1 MKQIKGVVCL
11 FLLLAVPLLAQVNTA
26 DLVGR
31 VLDPKALAV
40 VGAKVTVTNTA
51 TGYTRETVTGDT
63 GDFAVVQLPAATYK
77 VTVEKEGFATSV
89 YEKLVL
95 ALGAKQSLDVTL
107 KIGSPQ
113 ETIVVTAEQPLIEY
127 TRTELGGSVSPQ
139 ETKSYPILDRN
150 LASLALTVPG
160 VRPAPGFDPTKSRV
174 GNFSVNGGDG
184 RQLDINIDGADNKD
198 NVVGG
203 PIQNYTLEGIQEFN
217 VIVNRYSVESGRS
230 VGAVVNVINK
240 SGSNELHGSLF
251 GLFQVST
258 FNKISF
264 FDETDGRPKP
274 VYHRYHF
281 GGSAGGPLI
290 KDKLFIFGAYEHK
303 REPGSI
309 GVEPIAFSELSLFP
323 LARPVTQLPVPFLN
337 HLLTVKMD
345 WNLTRNHTLSFRYGR
360 ERWNNPNDQLGN
372 PFVADL
378 TQTQS
383 NDNQFHDLV
392 INHDFAVSSN
402 KVNRFSVHFQDFVNA
417 ILASPAET
425 FTVNV
430 DGGGTVTNPNI
441 LFPSGAEIGTNVN
454 VPQQTLIRKYQFRDD
469 FSWIRG
475 KHTMKYGVNYI
486 YLAKLGGFFF
496 FGANGYQVFFWDDPS
511 CITRQPTLPPA
522 DLLSCTAAYP
532 VSPTPFARAGAVREI
547 DFSGG
552 NGNFGQKPHQLALYF
567 QDDYK
572 ITSRL
577 TLNLGLR
584 WDANINFLPKQ
595 LGSTA
600 TDTNRTIG
608 VLRQIIAANP
618 GAAAAQ
624 DGLNFA
630 RLIAENDSPL
640 QRTTP
645 SWKEFQPRIGF
656 AWDPTG
662 SGKHVIRGGYGIAF
676 DQVFQNL
683 TLFALQQANPTI
695 YQTLLQRVSDK
706 GPRDTGGAQGQ
717 LATFRF
723 GVDPLP
729 APPPGIGN
737 IEAGAF
743 GRIND
748 PRIRDPYTQQASIG
762 WAWQFHPDFAFS
774 ADFYHALGIAESRV
788 QNINPRIR
796 TVCDSAFPGSTPADA
811 RCVRGSSTRF
821 FDAAFVAA
829 GLGTGR
835 LEQINMIGTTNRSR
849 YDGVTF
855 ELRKRMSQHYQLR
868 ASYVISRSQSFG
880 GRPTASYSGNGIA
893 ITPGLQFVPGEYV
906 DTINDERHRLL
917 FSGLFELPWGFEIA
931 PIFQASSGRPFR
943 FRSGVDTDG
952 DGRTTIDR
960 VCEGSTVL
968 APLIPGRAGVPFG
981 CTEVPQNSL
990 RGDPFVKLDASF
1002 AKRFTFREKMNLRLY
1017 WELHNLFNRKNFCNN
1032 FGENANSSSTFNQPL
1047 GYCGGQGFGAAYSD
1061 TLRSQ
1066 FGFRFEF

>member
-1 MKQIKGVVCL
+1 MKMLKDRSLTHDSASRGNAMKRTGVVVCL
-11 FLLLAVPLLAQVNTA
+11 LLLLAVPLLAQVNTA
-26 DLVGR
+26 DIVGR
-31 VLDPKALAV
+31 VLDPNGLAV
-40 VGAKVTVTNTA
+40 AGAKVTVTNTA
-51 TGYTRETVTGDT
+51 TGFTRETVTGDT
-63 GDFAVVQLPAATYK
+63 GDFAVVQLPPATYK
-77 VTVEKEGFATSV
+77 VTVEKEGFAISV
-89 YEKLVL
+89 VEKLVL
-95 ALGAKQSLDVTL
+95 AVGAKQQLEVTL
-107 KIGSPQ
+107 KIGSTT
-113 ETIVVTAEQPLIEY
+113 ETIVVTAEQSLIEY
-127 TRTELGGSVSPQ
+127 SRAELGGSVSPQ
-139 ETKSYPILDRN
+139 ETKSYPILDRGF
-150 LASLALTVPG
+150 ASLALSVPG
-160 VRPAPGFDPTKSRV
+160 VRPAPNFDPTKTRV

-184 RQLDINIDGADNKD
+184 RQVDINVDGADNKD

-203 PIQNYTLEGIQEFN
+203 PIQNYTVEGVQEFN
-217 VIVNRYSVESGRS
+217 VIVARYSAESGRS
-230 VGAVVNVINK
+230 VGAVVNVVTK
-240 SGSNELHGSLF
+240 SGSNEIHGSLF

-258 FNKISF
+258 LNKISF
-264 FDETDGRPKP
+264 FDAGTKP

-303 REPGSI
+303 REPGRIS
-309 GVEPIAFSELSLFP
+309 VRPSAFSELSLFP
-323 LARPVTQLPVPFLN
+323 LANPVSQLDVPFLN
-337 HLLTVKMD
+337 HLITVKMD
-345 WNLTRNHTLSFRYGR
+345 HQISRKHTLSYRYGR
-360 ERWNNPNDQLGN
+360 ERWINPNDQLGN

-383 NDNQFHDLV
+383 NTNQFHDLV
-392 INHDFAVSSN
+392 INHDFAISSN
-402 KVNRFSVHFQDFVNA
+402 KVNRFSAHFQDFVNA

-430 DGGGTVTNPNI
+430 SGGGTVTNPNI
-441 LFPSGAEIGTNVN
+441 VFPSEAEIGTNVN

-475 KHTMKYGVNYI
+475 RHNMKFGVNYI

-496 FGANGYQVFFWDDPS
+496 FGANGYQIFFWDDPS
-511 CITRQPTLPPA
+511 VITSNAT
-522 DLLSCTAAYP
+522 AYP
-532 VSPTPFARAGAVREI
+532 QGFATPGAVREI

-552 NGNFGQKPHQLALYF
+552 NGNFSQKPHQLALYY
-567 QDDYK
+567 QDDFK
-572 ITSRL
+572 ITPRL
-577 TLNLGLR
+577 TLNLGFR

-595 LGSTA
+595 LGSSLTN
-600 TDTNRTIG
+600 TNRTIG
-608 VLRQIIAANP
+608 VLQDIITANP
-618 GAAAAQ
+618 SAAGAQ
-624 DGLNFA
+624 DGLNLA
-630 RLIAENDSPL
+630 RAIAGNDSL
-640 QRTTP
+640 LRRTTP

-683 TLFALQQANPTI
+683 TLFALQQVNPTL
-695 YQTLLQRVSDK
+695 YQTLLQRVSNR
-706 GPRDTGGAQGQ
+706 GPRDVGGAQGQ

-729 APPPGIGN
+729 APAAGAGTL
-737 IEAGAF
+737 IEPGAF

-748 PRIRDPYTQQASIG
+748 PSMRDPYTQQASIG
-762 WAWQFHPDFAFS
+762 WAWQFHPDFAIS
-774 ADFYHALGIAESRV
+774 ADYYHALGIAESRV
-788 QNINPRIR
+788 QNINPQIR
-796 TVCDSAFPGSTPADA
+796 TICDSAFPGSTPADA
-811 RCVRGSSTRF
+811 RCVSGSSTRF

-829 GLGTGR
+829 GLGAGR
-835 LEQINMIGTTNRSR
+835 LGQINMIGTTNRSR

-855 ELRKRMSQHYQLR
+855 ELRKRMSQHYSLR

-917 FSGLFELPWGFEIA
+917 FSGLFELPGGFEIA

-952 DGRTTIDR
+952 DGRNSIDR
-960 VCEGSTVL
+960 VCAGSTVA
-968 APLIPGRAGVPFG
+968 APLIPGRPGVPFG
-981 CTEVPQNSL
+981 CTQVPQNSL
-990 RGDPFVKLDASF
+990 RGDPFVQLNT
-1002 AKRFTFREKMNLRLY
+1002 RFGWSHGIREQMKIRLY
-1017 WELHNLFNRKNFCNN
+1017 YEMFNLFNRDNFCNN

-1047 GYCGGQGFGAAYSD
+1047 GYCDGYGGP
-1061 TLRSQ
+1061 LRSQ